1 MNPRDS
7 LYLRYLLIAFAVML
21 ALVIPTFFLTNNSD
35 TEQTISNPKELIAPI
50 LLFVGLCILFYW
62 IIKSLRKVGAE
73 QIGCVLEFGRPVF
86 EAGPGLCFVPYWF
99 CELRKETRLAI
110 EEQFPEDDPKKSPIR
125 ITHGTTSQLTGDP
138 LDTRLTTSVSLTAR
152 YKIDDYVSF
161 IQEIGNRWELKK
173 QIRDVLVNTAAIECA
188 KFTLAINLERRS
200 ELNHLLTVAVQ
211 KLTANWGIEILN
223 VQLQEIDLG
232 NEIDKA
238 QTNVS
243 VSAINIAANKNNA
256 QKILFDGAAEAEVHK
271 MFQFAKAEGIKE
283 IAAKLGV
290 DDKAAIY
297 QIETLANV
305 WRKSNADLNL
315 YGSDVQQL
323 FGMLTTLYKSKVDS
337 NNNLKQNNAQQ

>member
-1 MNPRDS
+1 
-7 LYLRYLLIAFAVML
+7 
-21 ALVIPTFFLTNNSD
+21 
-35 TEQTISNPKELIAPI
+35 
-50 LLFVGLCILFYW
+50 
-62 IIKSLRKVGAE
+62 
-73 QIGCVLEFGRPVF
+73 
-86 EAGPGLCFVPYWF
+86 
-99 CELRKETRLAI
+99 
-110 EEQFPEDDPKKSPIR
+110 
-125 ITHGTTSQLTGDP
+125 
-138 LDTRLTTSVSLTAR
+138 LTAR
-152 YKIDDYVSF
+152 YKIADYVKF
-161 IQEIGNRWELKK
+161 IQEIGNRWELKR

-211 KLTANWGIEILN
+211 KLTESWGIEVLN

-323 FGMLTTLYKSKVDS
+323 FGMLTTLYKSKVDG
-337 NNNLKQNNAQQ
+337 NNNLTQNNAQQ

>member
-1 MNPRDS
+1 MRNYNYIIPAFIIMLVVGIS
-7 LYLRYLLIAFAVML
+7 LYWYLANGETSSMDFIGPTVLLCLVVFGYLFASIKQVD
-21 ALVIPTFFLTNNSD
+21 SD
-35 TEQTISNPKELIAPI
+35 S
-50 LLFVGLCILFYW
+50 
-62 IIKSLRKVGAE
+62 
-73 QIGCVLEFGRPVF
+73 IGCVLQLGKPVF
-86 EAGPGLCFVPYWF
+86 QVEPGLVIVPLWF
-99 CELRKETRLAI
+99 CKLRKETRLAI
-110 EEQFPEDDPKKSPIR
+110 EEQFPQDDRDKTPIR
-125 ITHGTTSQLTGDP
+125 ITHGTTTQVTGDP
-138 LDTRLTTSVSLTAR
+138 LDTRLTTSVSITSR
-152 YKIDDYVSF
+152 YKIVDYVKF
-161 IQEIGNRWELKK
+161 IQEIGNRFELKR

-200 ELNHLLTVAVQ
+200 ELNHLLTTAAQ
-211 KLTANWGIEILN
+211 KLTENWGIEILN
-223 VQLQEIDLG
+223 VQLLEIDLG

-323 FGMLTTLYKSKVDS
+323 FGMLTTLYKSKIDG
-337 NNNLKQNNAQQ
+337 NNNLPQNNAQQ

>member
-1 MNPRDS
+1 MRQNFK
-7 LYLRYLLIAFAVML
+7 LLLKYEIGIL
-21 ALVIPTFFLTNNSD
+21 IALVIFTYFFQWGGFFNGDNEVD
-35 TEQTISNPKELIAPI
+35 KTIKFLGVIIFFISMIV
-50 LLFVGLCILFYW
+50 F
-62 IIKSLRKVGAE
+62 IIKSFRKIDADN
-73 QIGCVLEFGRPVF
+73 IGCILEMGKPVTQ
-86 EAGPGLCFVPYWF
+86 ANPGICFVPPLF

-110 EEQFPEDDPKKSPIR
+110 EEQFPEDDPKKAPIR
-125 ITHGTTSQLTGDP
+125 ITHGTTTQITADP
-138 LDTRLTTSVSLTAR
+138 LDTRLTTSISLTAR
-152 YKIDDYVSF
+152 YKIADYVKF
-161 IQEIGNRWELKK
+161 IQEIGNRWELKR

-211 KLTANWGIEILN
+211 KLTESWGIEVLN

-323 FGMLTTLYKSKVDS
+323 FGMSCPKIG
-337 NNNLKQNNAQQ
+337 